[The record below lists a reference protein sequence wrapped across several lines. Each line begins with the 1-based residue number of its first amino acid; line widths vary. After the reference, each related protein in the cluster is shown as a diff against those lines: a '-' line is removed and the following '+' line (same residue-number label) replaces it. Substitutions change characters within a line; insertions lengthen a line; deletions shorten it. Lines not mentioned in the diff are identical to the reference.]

1 MLKRGKDGNAAPNYE
16 TEEVAQQDLGKKSHS
31 HCRSVELEK
40 PRSGPHGIQAQFRTT
55 ALTIPEASEV
65 NLSTHFKAAFPDSF
79 TREAIHTESVHTEET
94 IHTGKGSDYR

>member
-1 MLKRGKDGNAAPNYE
+1 MLKRQGWKCSPNYE

-40 PRSGPHGIQAQFRTT
+40 PRNRPHGIQAQFRTT

-65 NLSTHFKAAFPDSF
+65 NLPTHFNAAFPDSF